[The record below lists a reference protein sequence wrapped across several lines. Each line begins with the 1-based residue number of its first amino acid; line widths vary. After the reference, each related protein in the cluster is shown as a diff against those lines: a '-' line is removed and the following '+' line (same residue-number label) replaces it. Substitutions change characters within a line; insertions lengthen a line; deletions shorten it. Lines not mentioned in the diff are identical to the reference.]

1 MQRSWIVSYEITFPV
16 DIVSH
21 QPRCRP
27 HFPRRPFLEPW
38 PKSGL
43 ADPNNRHISRIIK
56 ACLALLYHSP
66 ERTAE
71 DASVQCT
78 GVSTMYQR
86 IGVRLVG
93 SLIVDSIP
101 VTLSYILQNSTQTV
115 SIIVTGRLGPEELSA
130 AAFSM
135 MLAFVTG

>member
-1 MQRSWIVSYEITFPV
+1 
-16 DIVSH
+16 
-21 QPRCRP
+21 
-27 HFPRRPFLEPW
+27 
-38 PKSGL
+38 
-43 ADPNNRHISRIIK
+43 
-56 ACLALLYHSP
+56 
-66 ERTAE
+66 
-71 DASVQCT
+71 
-78 GVSTMYQR
+78 MYQR

>member
-1 MQRSWIVSYEITFPV
+1 MDEHAP
-16 DIVSH
+16 
-21 QPRCRP
+21 
-27 HFPRRPFLEPW
+27 
-38 PKSGL
+38 
-43 ADPNNRHISRIIK
+43 
-56 ACLALLYHSP
+56 LLYHSP
-66 ERTAE
+66 ERIAE
-71 DASVQCT
+71 DESVQCT
-78 GVSTMYQR
+78 GASAVYQR

-101 VTLSYILQNSTQTV
+101 VTLSYVLQNSTQTV